1 MIPAPTAAFA
11 RAALAPERRC
21 VVLLLALCIVIAAAS
36 GGTHGPL
43 SQNTAFSL
51 FYLSNAETRSPE
63 HGFVGFGHQSLNSDG
78 DRVYSLYNRFPIGGY
93 LIIKAALL
101 AFHGDMPAQVRAAR
115 VLMWAF
121 FTGAMLAAYFALKRL
136 TASPS
141 VALAATL
148 LGFSSF
154 YALDHADMIAT
165 EGVMDLFAVLLTFH
179 ALVLFTQE
187 GRYGQLLAKTCAA
200 LLIGWH
206 VFALLL
212 PFIVLGVAAE
222 WRRGDGSL
230 LRRAGRLLRSRH
242 VALGAVA
249 LAFGL
254 SMLTLNFGLEWAA
267 LHRQPPLA
275 EQVEQEQ
282 QETSL
287 ATLPSFR
294 KALKRTGWF
303 PQSWRHQLWTANR
316 FLDHVGRASIPYVAE
331 GVIRTVLDF
340 SVSAARGEDKAD
352 LFGHIV
358 EQDAQLASGRP
369 TSSIWYVRA
378 ELPEA
383 REEEEL
389 HSFLVTA
396 VRILGLLVCVATL
409 LAIAVAPHRVLLA
422 TLATSCFCWR
432 LLAPGAGDSVEG
444 MFCVGIPL
452 VLYSCALTQVQ
463 RWSKTAM
470 NGCVGVALL
479 IFSLS
484 ALVSLGPS
492 ERVDVVSELASD
504 KEAIHGVAPQQSI
517 VVSPTD
523 SVANAFLLTGRV
535 LLHPSND
542 EHRHRADF
550 VLSNCIVGD
559 EGLLTPDNRHFY
571 LYDRATYDA
580 LYAALDDARLRRS
593 CPRKQNR
600 PLPRTESALDATSP
614 KAAIPW

>member
-1 MIPAPTAAFA
+1 MTSSPTASFV

-21 VVLLLALCIVIAAAS
+21 VVLLLALCIVIATA
-36 GGTHGPL
+36 GGGAHGPL
-43 SQNTAFSL
+43 SQHTAFSL
-51 FYLSNAETRSPE
+51 FYLGNAETRSPE
-63 HGFVGFGHQSLNSDG
+63 HGFVGFSHQSLNADG
-78 DRVYSLYNRFPIGGY
+78 DHVYSLYNRFPIAGY
-93 LIIKAALL
+93 LVIKAALL
-101 AFHGDMPAQVRAAR
+101 AFHGDMPAQIRAAR
-115 VLMWAF
+115 ALMLAF

-141 VALAATL
+141 VAFAATL

-179 ALVLFTQE
+179 ALVLFIQE

-212 PFIVLGVAAE
+212 PFIVLSLAAE

-275 EQVEQEQ
+275 EQVEHEQ
-282 QETSL
+282 RETSL

-294 KALKRTGWF
+294 QALKRTGWF
-303 PQSWRHQLWTANR
+303 PQSWRHQFWSANR

-331 GVIRTVLDF
+331 GVVRTVLDF
-340 SVSAARGEDKAD
+340 PVSAARGEDKAD
-352 LFGHIV
+352 LFGRIV
-358 EQDAQLASGRP
+358 QQDTRPSVAGSTSG
-369 TSSIWYVRA
+369 IWHVPRNM
-378 ELPEA
+378 PDS
-383 REEEEL
+383 REEEDMR
-389 HSFLVTA
+389 SFLVTA
-396 VRILGLLVCVATL
+396 VRILGFLVCVATL
-409 LAIAVAPHRVLLA
+409 LAIAAAPHRVLLA

-444 MFCVGIPL
+444 MFCVGVPL
-452 VLYSCALTQVQ
+452 VLYSCALMQVQ

-492 ERVDVVSELASD
+492 ERVDVVAELASD
-504 KEAIHGVAPQQSI
+504 KQAIHSVAAERSV
-517 VVSPTD
+517 VVSPID
-523 SVANAFLLTGRV
+523 SVANAFLLTGRILV
-535 LLHPSND
+535 HPRN

-550 VLSNCIVGD
+550 VLTRSRVGD
-559 EGLLTPDNRHFY
+559 EGLLTPDNRHFF

-580 LYAALDDARLRRS
+580 HHAPLY
-593 CPRKQNR
+593 
-600 PLPRTESALDATSP
+600 
-614 KAAIPW
+614 

>member
-1 MIPAPTAAFA
+1 MAAFV

-51 FYLSNAETRSPE
+51 FYLRNAENRSPE
-63 HGFVGFGHQSLNSDG
+63 HGFVGFTYQSLNSDG

-275 EQVEQEQ
+275 ERAEQQQ

-303 PQSWRHQLWTANR
+303 AQAWRHQLWTANR
-316 FLDHVGRASIPYVAE
+316 FLDQVGRASIPYVAE

-340 SVSAARGEDKAD
+340 SVSAARGEDRAD

-358 EQDAQLASGRP
+358 EQDAQPTSGRP
-369 TSSIWYVRA
+369 TSSIWHVRP

-383 REEEEL
+383 REKEDL

-396 VRILGLLVCVATL
+396 VRILGLLACVATL
-409 LAIAVAPHRVLLA
+409 LAIAVAPYRVLLA

-444 MFCVGIPL
+444 MFCVGVPL
-452 VLYSCALTQVQ
+452 VFYSCALMQVQ
-463 RWSKTAM
+463 RWSKIAM
-470 NGCVGVALL
+470 NACVGVALL

-504 KEAIHGVAPQQSI
+504 KEAIHRVAPEQS
-517 VVSPTD
+517 VVISPTD

-535 LLHPSND
+535 LLHPRND

-550 VLSNCIVGD
+550 VLTRSRIGD
-559 EGLLTPDNRHFY
+559 EGLLTPDNRHFF

-580 LYAALDDARLRRS
+580 HHAPLY
-593 CPRKQNR
+593 
-600 PLPRTESALDATSP
+600 
-614 KAAIPW
+614 